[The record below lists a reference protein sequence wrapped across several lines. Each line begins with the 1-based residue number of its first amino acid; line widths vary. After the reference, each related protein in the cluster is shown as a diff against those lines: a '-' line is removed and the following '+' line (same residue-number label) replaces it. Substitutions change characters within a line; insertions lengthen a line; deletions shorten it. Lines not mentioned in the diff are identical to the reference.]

1 MDWFQEFLNMCRNL
15 LQSYHIF
22 SDTLDILLIAVLIYW
37 LMSFLRRSNTAN
49 VLKGI
54 VFLIAVLWLS
64 NILRLSVVSYLLG
77 EAFNLGI
84 LVVVVLFQPEIRRLL
99 EQAGSTTNLKSV
111 FTTKENRL
119 MTEVAIAQ
127 TVLACIDLSK
137 TKTGALI
144 VFERNIDLD
153 GYCKTGTLVDA
164 EPAAELIKNIF
175 FPNTPLHDGAMLVKN
190 GRIHSAASMLPLSDN
205 ANLSRDLGMRHRAGI
220 GISERTDAVVCIVSE
235 ESGSISVAVGGMLKR
250 HLTPDTF
257 EKILRNELL
266 PKDEPKKSILK
277 KLFSKGGKNDAE

>member
-1 MDWFQEFLNMCRNL
+1 MNWFSEILNVCRNL
-15 LQSYHIF
+15 LQSYQIF
-22 SDTLDILLIAVLIYW
+22 SDTLDILLIAVVIYW
-37 LMSFLRRSNTAN
+37 LMSFVRRSNTAN

-64 NILRLSVVSYLLG
+64 KVLRLSVVSYLLG
-77 EAFNLGI
+77 EAFSLGI
-84 LVVVVLFQPEIRRLL
+84 IVVVVLFQPEIRRLL
-99 EQAGSTTNLKSV
+99 EQAGNTATLKSM
-111 FTTKENRL
+111 FAGRENRQ

-127 TVLACIDLSK
+127 TVLACIDMAK

-144 VFERNIDLD
+144 VFERNNDLD
-153 GYCKTGTLVDA
+153 GYCKTGTLVNA

-205 ANLSRDLGMRHRAGI
+205 VNLSRELGMRHRAGI
-220 GISERTDAVVCIVSE
+220 GISERTDAVVVIVSE
-235 ESGSISVAVGGMLKR
+235 ESGAISVAVGGMLKR
-250 HLTPDTF
+250 HLAPDTF

-266 PKDEPKKSILK
+266 PKEEPKKNGLK
-277 KLFSKGGKNDAE
+277 KLFDKGGKKDAK

>member
-1 MDWFQEFLNMCRNL
+1 MNWFSEILNVCRNL
-15 LQSYHIF
+15 LQSYQIF
-22 SDTLDILLIAVLIYW
+22 SDTLDILLIAAVIYW
-37 LMSFLRRSNTAN
+37 LMSFVRRSNTAN

-64 NILRLSVVSYLLG
+64 KVLRLSVVSYLLG
-77 EAFNLGI
+77 EAFSLGI
-84 LVVVVLFQPEIRRLL
+84 IVVVVLFQPEIRRLL
-99 EQAGSTTNLKSV
+99 EQAGNTATLKSM
-111 FTTKENRL
+111 FANRENRQ

-127 TVLACIDLSK
+127 TVLACIDMAK

-144 VFERNIDLD
+144 VFERTNDLD
-153 GYCKTGTLVDA
+153 SYCKTGTLVNA

-205 ANLSRDLGMRHRAGI
+205 VNLSRELGMRHRAGI
-220 GISERTDAVVCIVSE
+220 GISERTDAVVVIVSE
-235 ESGSISVAVGGMLKR
+235 ESGAISVAVGGMLKR
-250 HLTPDTF
+250 HLAPDTF

-266 PKDEPKKSILK
+266 PKEEPKKTGLK
-277 KLFSKGGKNDAE
+277 KLFDKGGKKDAK

>member
-1 MDWFQEFLNMCRNL
+1 MNFFSEFLNMCRNL
-15 LQSYHIF
+15 LQSFHIF

-37 LMSFLRRSNTAN
+37 LMSFVRRSNTAN
-49 VLKGI
+49 VIKGI

-64 NILRLSVVSYLLG
+64 KLLQLSVVSYLLG
-77 EAFNLGI
+77 EAFSLGV

-99 EQAGSTTNLKSV
+99 EQAGSSTNLKGV
-111 FTTKENRL
+111 FTTKENRE
-119 MTEVAIAQ
+119 MTAVAIAQ
-127 TVLACIDLSK
+127 TVLACIDMAK
-137 TKTGALI
+137 TRTGALI
-144 VFERNIDLD
+144 VFERNIELD
-153 GYCKTGTLVDA
+153 GYCKTGTLINA

-205 ANLSRDLGMRHRAGI
+205 TNLSRDLGMRHRAGI
-220 GISERTDAVVCIVSE
+220 GISERTDAVVVIVSE
-235 ESGSISVAVGGMLKR
+235 ESGGISVAVGGMLKR

-266 PKDEPKKSILK
+266 PKEEAKKSWVK
-277 KLFSKGGKNDAE
+277 KLLEKGGKKNAE